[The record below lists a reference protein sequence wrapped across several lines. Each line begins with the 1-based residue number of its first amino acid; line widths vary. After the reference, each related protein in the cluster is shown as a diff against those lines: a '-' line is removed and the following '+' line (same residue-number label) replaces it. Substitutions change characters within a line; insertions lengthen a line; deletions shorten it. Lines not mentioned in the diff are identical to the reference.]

1 MNTLMK
7 VSTLSNAIAS
17 DRELNIE
24 RIGWAVLRVRPNFK
38 EYGQILWSDLLG
50 SLGHDIQMSPGSRAI
65 TNAET
70 LAYAWLAAGN
80 VDDLIVSGANF
91 LPPQSLT
98 QLCTLTSAVGI
109 RTWLAYDIEVA
120 DEREQAEQR
129 LGLTS
134 VSLDNFLTIRS
145 RSPIKTSSEQVPQFP
160 DVPDVQFLGF
170 LAISKAIL
178 APDVFDSVQTRF
190 RESRDSMRKRIREL
204 GAVDEQAIAHE
215 LHDLTV
221 GTNDLNEVMTIVKG
235 AQTGAFLEGWHLRVD
250 VSQWLQR
257 GRVVSL
263 SQHLSGQEWEAICR
277 LHKPHEMSTC
287 VLSVTGVS
295 VEAMVDIKDSDVL
308 DDGSSV
314 LVDGKDLEVSPEGRS
329 ALVAQ
334 LIYRELVSAAP
345 GRFLVQ
351 GVSDSGMNDKA
362 AGRILKLV
370 TRDTGVTLRGES
382 SSRKDISGTGW
393 THRLGISITRLVK

>member
-1 MNTLMK
+1 MLMK
-7 VSTLSNAIAS
+7 VSTLSNAIAA
-17 DRELNIE
+17 DRELNVQ

-38 EYGQILWSDLLG
+38 EYGQILWSDLLE
-50 SLGHDIQMSPGSRAI
+50 SLGHDTQMSPGGRAI
-65 TNAET
+65 TKAET

-80 VDDLIVSGANF
+80 IDDLVVSGANF
-91 LPPQSLT
+91 LPPQSLI
-98 QLCTLTSAVGI
+98 QLCFVTSAVGI

-134 VSLDNFLTIRS
+134 VSLDEFLTIRS
-145 RSPIKTSSEQVPQFP
+145 RSPIKASSEYTPKFP

-170 LAISKAIL
+170 LAVTKSVL
-178 APDVFDSVQTRF
+178 TSDTFDSVRTRF
-190 RESRDSMRKRIREL
+190 RESRDSMRKRIHEL
-204 GAVDEQAIAHE
+204 DFVAEQAIAYE

-221 GTNDLNEVMTIVKG
+221 GTNDLNEVTTIVKG
-235 AQTGAFLEGWHLRVD
+235 AQIGAFLEGWHLRVD
-250 VSQWLQR
+250 VGQWVQR

-263 SQHLSGQEWEAICR
+263 SQHLSGDEWDTICR
-277 LHKPHEMSTC
+277 LHKPHELSTC

-295 VEAMVDIKDSDVL
+295 VEAMVEIKDSDVS
-308 DDGSSV
+308 DDGSFV
-314 LVDGKDLEVSPEGRS
+314 RVANKELVVAPAGRP

-345 GRFLVQ
+345 GRFLIQ
-351 GVSDSGMNDKA
+351 GASDSGMNEKA

-370 TRDTGVTLRGES
+370 TRDTGVALRGES